1 MPIESHETQ
10 YRPLFRCWPRGDA
23 LTVSFAPGGLDLVV
37 RLPLAFVSSSAD
49 PTHAFVERIAQ
60 VLVDE
65 SGSLRRKSAPD
76 EVLEPRA
83 APSADDYIFVPDVP
97 CAFAES
103 RGPQGKRRTQAAP
116 LTTDGESSVGASSH
130 SRREMPL
137 HQVVRPPIYAA
148 LTGSPFLFEASA
160 GLLLNPMLHKAYDDY
175 EWSLYCKDNEY
186 HFVAFNGQLSSVK
199 EHHGKVLTTVDM
211 RDEDPPDP
219 VLCAWHFEQAV
230 MRSVRAYSVRMA
242 INAQ

>member
-1 MPIESHETQ
+1 MPIESNETQ
-10 YRPLFRCWPRGDA
+10 YRPLFRCWPRGDS

-49 PTHAFVERIAQ
+49 PTHAFVEHIAQ
-60 VLVDE
+60 VLVEE
-65 SGSLRRKSAPD
+65 SGSLRRKSAPR
-76 EVLEPRA
+76 EVLEPGA
-83 APSADDYIFVPDVP
+83 APSADEYIFVPDVLG
-97 CAFAES
+97 AFTES

-116 LTTDGESSVGASSH
+116 LTTDGESS
-130 SRREMPL
+130 
-137 HQVVRPPIYAA
+137 IYAA

-160 GLLLNPMLHKAYDDY
+160 GLLLNPVLHKAYDDY
-175 EWSLYCKDNEY
+175 EWSLYCKDSEY
-186 HFVAFNGQLSSVK
+186 HFVAFNGQLSSVM
-199 EHHGKVLTTVDM
+199 EHHGKVLTTLDM